1 MVFLK
6 KQTTP
11 RKRPSSSSFVSPFP
25 PPKIPKSTAT
35 ADAPPPNNAAEV
47 PVTDKMVSILAEAG
61 CTLINPSGPPCLP
74 TDHNKLRRHLHHA
87 FSFSDNASALRSD
100 FLAGLSSY
108 IQSPKNLHRIL
119 KPSRSDGLGPTGE
132 SLVRHLLLVP
142 SIQLDLQNMLLEKL
156 PEYFHVYSEHSES
169 SSLSLENDVAR
180 LIVNHFRWLDF
191 IVDPNAFTEKLMQV
205 LSICPLHLKKEIIG
219 SLPEIIGDQSNK
231 TVVESLELILQED
244 SSIVVAVLD
253 SFSNLNLDEE
263 LQEQVITIALSCIRT
278 IDVEHMPFLL
288 RFLLLSAT
296 AANVGRII
304 SQIREQLKFV
314 GLSNACAMQQKKLKG
329 KSHKDSSEALI
340 LDALRSSLRFKNMLC
355 QEILKELNS
364 LHKPRDHKVIDIW
377 LLMLIYMNGELLQ
390 KRVEKIFKKKIVED
404 CIHQAMFDQCIGGL
418 KDLVKEYLPSFISLT
433 EYLLACKEK
442 KAREFGISVYTSMFK
457 EFVDSYS
464 RQEVSILDYL
474 EGFNVENLHK
484 VYEVF
489 SQLALFARSSADSYR
504 SSFANELLMIVRK
517 QVGHTDLKYKKM
529 GLIGTLKIVSCLG
542 FQFGVVIADNE
553 LHDLE
558 EDGLFLGLLHDY
570 KFKKA
575 GNADIVSNVED
586 SDGYDSVSVL
596 AISNG
601 TINLGDNR
609 DCANACIGIVKLELE
624 DGKVV
629 ELKQKSNSEE
639 ALELLKMSL
648 DSCKQLPLSLVM
660 FYDELTELMDS
671 EALHPTITEWVGKH
685 VGEFESMYLSDL
697 DGGQLPNKETYC
709 GLEGELWMNL
719 DGDISPICLNI
730 LPLVSASLQSTS
742 LQVLPAN
749 FLLLSTIERLT
760 NQGSL
765 GGIDAL
771 LGCPLHLPSSKYF
784 LGTGWKSLSGKQK
797 QTVCLSLYYAANW
810 IRELLN
816 AFCTQIAGGFEFT
829 SQTTKEDIITK
840 LLKRLRNLVFLE
852 GLLNHYIGRYT
863 LSLPELHIYLDHSGS
878 SLLNPQSHQVKHVEK
893 KREHNKT
900 NVEIP
905 SDKKRTRK
913 NLSKACTSSDS
924 NEKLRQPTIIDV
936 YRKAGAITSQD
947 MPNETSSGLSSKE
960 RSTESSEQR
969 PHDSNEPVVVDISSV
984 AKALE
989 GQRSKFRCLL
999 VQCFSILTLSKVCM
1013 LVQLYCETLLSGF
1026 GSFQDLSR
1034 GQDSC
1039 CSDPA
1044 AELPLYLYLLRDLHY
1059 KLDYFSPRK
1068 LFSGRVFSAPVGFT
1082 RMTISQFLSKITPVF
1097 PFLKR
1102 HLDSAICLLKEGD
1115 ENCQEHWKTQF
1126 TFAGN
1131 PDIPI
1136 FELSKSSM
1144 STMVFKE
1151 ILHCFREII
1160 NLPDILMNKEI
1171 LLYLLEAFQLGK
1183 IPEHFFSSMQ
1193 LTLLPGTAEYLY
1205 VGAYLFVESVL
1216 DEACCFSFMLASES
1230 ILTLELI
1237 VTSFRKFLDKLRE
1250 ENGNQMHSGIQGA
1263 LDLLRTKLGSSAE
1276 KLLKHN
1282 WESEHLENGWKN
1294 KGEMVQKILHIYLE
1308 SSDSTSALLDE
1319 IAQSILTQELVSEN
1333 AEEENNPGFSTLNST
1348 TFIVWYRVLHERN
1361 MTVLNRLVKE
1371 VIFLAKSR
1379 ASAQHETI
1387 IELLA
1392 NLQHSVNVV
1401 VSLVSLCRTS
1411 NKMTVHAM
1419 AVKYGGKFVDSFL
1432 KVFDFLRAQFEG
1444 HKECIIQMV
1453 KELQKATRTIQT
1465 LCSEAKGLKQ
1475 TVITSKIPATKR
1487 SMERYLFHV
1496 KALLYTTPSGCK
1508 FWMGRS
1514 FFICI
1519 SECA

>member
-1 MVFLK
+1 
-6 KQTTP
+6 
-11 RKRPSSSSFVSPFP
+11 
-25 PPKIPKSTAT
+25 
-35 ADAPPPNNAAEV
+35 
-47 PVTDKMVSILAEAG
+47 MVSILAEAG

-464 RQEVSILDYL
+464 RQEVLGSLVTLVGSGVSYVVSSALETLGFLASKNAQELIPFSPHISGILDYL

-542 FQFGVVIADNE
+542 DA
-553 LHDLE
+553 
-558 EDGLFLGLLHDY
+558 
-570 KFKKA
+570 K
-575 GNADIVSNVED
+575 NATSP
-586 SDGYDSVSVL
+586 SLS
-596 AISNG
+596 
-601 TINLGDNR
+601 
-609 DCANACIGIVKLELE
+609 
-624 DGKVV
+624 
-629 ELKQKSNSEE
+629 QKSNSEE

-999 VQCFSILTLSKVCM
+999 VQCFSILTLSK
-1013 LVQLYCETLLSGF
+1013 
-1026 GSFQDLSR
+1026 

-1319 IAQSILTQELVSEN
+1319 IAQSILAQELVSEN

-1508 FWMGRS
+1508 FWMGNLKHKDLTGQIVS
-1514 FFICI
+1514 SQAYVDDPGDSDTLDPTEAVNKNTPI
-1519 SECA
+1519 SAASEDEAETER

>member
-6 KQTTP
+6 KQTP
-11 RKRPSSSSFVSPFP
+11 RKRPSSSFVSPFP

-35 ADAPPPNNAAEV
+35 ADAPPPNDAVEV
-47 PVTDKMVSILAEAG
+47 PVTEKMVSILAEAG
-61 CTLINPSGPPCLP
+61 CTLINPSGPPCVP
-74 TDHNKLRRHLHHA
+74 TDHHKLRRHLHHS

-100 FLAGLSSY
+100 FIAGLSSY

-119 KPSRSDGLGPTGE
+119 KPSRSDGLGSTGE
-132 SLVRHLLLVP
+132 SLFRHLLLVP

-156 PEYFHVYSEHSES
+156 PEYFTVYTEHSES

-263 LQEQVITIALSCIRT
+263 LQEQVITIALSCIRN

-296 AANVGRII
+296 PANVGRII

-329 KSHKDSSEALI
+329 KSHKDSSEAFI

-377 LLMLIYMNGELLQ
+377 LLVLIYMNGDLLQ
-390 KRVEKIFKKKIVED
+390 KRVEKIFKKKIIED
-404 CIHQAMFDQCIGGL
+404 CIHQAMFDQCICGL
-418 KDLVKEYLPSFISLT
+418 KDLVKEYFPSFISLS
-433 EYLLACKEK
+433 EYLLACKEQ
-442 KAREFGISVYTSMFK
+442 KAREFGICVYTSLFK

-464 RQEVSILDYL
+464 RQEILGSLVTLVGSGVSYVVSSALVTLGFLTSKYAQELIPLSPHISGILDYL
-474 EGFNVENLHK
+474 EGFNVDNLHK

-517 QVGHTDLKYKKM
+517 QVGHTDLKFKKM

-542 FQFGVVIADNE
+542 D
-553 LHDLE
+553 
-558 EDGLFLGLLHDY
+558 
-570 KFKKA
+570 
-575 GNADIVSNVED
+575 
-586 SDGYDSVSVL
+586 
-596 AISNG
+596 
-601 TINLGDNR
+601 
-609 DCANACIGIVKLELE
+609 ANSATSPSLS
-624 DGKVV
+624 
-629 ELKQKSNSEE
+629 QKSNSEE

-671 EALHPTITEWVGKH
+671 EALHPTITEWIGKH

-730 LPLVSASLQSTS
+730 LPLVSTSLQSTS

-749 FLLLSTIERLT
+749 FLLLSAIERLT

-784 LGTGWKSLSGKQK
+784 LGSGWKSLSSKQK

-829 SQTTKEDIITK
+829 SQTTKEDIIAK

-852 GLLNHYIGRYT
+852 GLLNHYIRRNT

-878 SLLNPQSHQVKHVEK
+878 SLLNQQSHQVKHVEK
-893 KREHNKT
+893 KSEQNKT
-900 NVEIP
+900 NDEIP

-947 MPNETSSGLSSKE
+947 VPNETSSGLYSKE
-960 RSTESSEQR
+960 RSAESSEQQ
-969 PHDSNEPVVVDISSV
+969 PHDSNEPMVVDICSV

-989 GQRSKFRCLL
+989 GQKSKFRCLL
-999 VQCFSILTLSKVCM
+999 VQCFSILTLSK
-1013 LVQLYCETLLSGF
+1013 
-1026 GSFQDLSR
+1026 

-1044 AELPLYLYLLRDLHY
+1044 AELPIYLYLLRDLRY
-1059 KLDYFSPRK
+1059 KLDYFTPRK
-1068 LFSGRVFSAPVGFT
+1068 RFSGRVFSAPVGFT
-1082 RMTISQFLSKITPVF
+1082 RMTVDQFLSKITPLF

-1102 HLDSAICLLKEGD
+1102 HLDSAICALKEGD

-1136 FELSKSSM
+1136 FQLSKSMM
-1144 STMVFKE
+1144 SSLVFKE

-1160 NLPDILMNKEI
+1160 NLPVIQMNKEI
-1171 LLYLLEAFQLGK
+1171 LLYLLEAFQPGK
-1183 IPEHFFSSMQ
+1183 IPDNFFSSMQ

-1205 VGAYLFVESVL
+1205 VGVYLFVESVL
-1216 DEACCFSFMLASES
+1216 DEACSFSFMLASES
-1230 ILTLELI
+1230 LLTLESI
-1237 VTSFRKFLDKLRE
+1237 ATSFQKFLDKFRE

-1263 LDLLRTKLGSSAE
+1263 LGLLRSKLGTSAE
-1276 KLLKHN
+1276 KLLKHK
-1282 WESEHLENGWKN
+1282 WETEHLENGWKN

-1319 IAQSILTQELVSEN
+1319 IAQSILTQEFLCEN
-1333 AEEENNPGFSTLNST
+1333 AEEEINQGFPTLNST

-1361 MTVLNRLVKE
+1361 LTVLKRLVKE
-1371 VIFLAKSR
+1371 VILLAKSR

-1387 IELLA
+1387 EELLA

-1401 VSLVSLCRTS
+1401 VSLVSLCKTS
-1411 NKMTVHAM
+1411 DKMAVHAM

-1475 TVITSKIPATKR
+1475 TVITCKIPATKR

-1496 KALLYTTPSGCK
+1496 KALLYSTPSGCT
-1508 FWMGRS
+1508 FWMGNLKHKDLTGQIVS
-1514 FFICI
+1514 SQAYVDDPGDDDTLDPTEAVYENTPLSAA
-1519 SECA
+1519 SEDDGEAE

>member
-1 MVFLK
+1 MADYQDPCTGEEAETMTNHQTEELNENQAFINLHTRKPLTSSISPDLMVFLK

-529 GLIGTLKIVSCLG
+529 GLIGTLKI
-542 FQFGVVIADNE
+542 
-553 LHDLE
+553 
-558 EDGLFLGLLHDY
+558 
-570 KFKKA
+570 
-575 GNADIVSNVED
+575 
-586 SDGYDSVSVL
+586 
-596 AISNG
+596 
-601 TINLGDNR
+601 
-609 DCANACIGIVKLELE
+609 
-624 DGKVV
+624 
-629 ELKQKSNSEE
+629 KSNSEE

-999 VQCFSILTLSKVCM
+999 VQCFSILTLSK
-1013 LVQLYCETLLSGF
+1013 
-1026 GSFQDLSR
+1026 

-1319 IAQSILTQELVSEN
+1319 IAQSILTQ
-1333 AEEENNPGFSTLNST
+1333 
-1348 TFIVWYRVLHERN
+1348 
-1361 MTVLNRLVKE
+1361 VKE

-1444 HKECIIQMV
+1444 HKECIIQMLISVMNQV

-1508 FWMGRS
+1508 FWMGNLKHKDLTGQIVS
-1514 FFICI
+1514 SQAYVDDPGDSDTLDPTEAVNKNTPI
-1519 SECA
+1519 SAASEDEAETER

>member
-6 KQTTP
+6 KQITP

-340 LDALRSSLRFKNMLC
+340 LDALRSSLRFKN
-355 QEILKELNS
+355 EILKELNS

-442 KAREFGISVYTSMFK
+442 KAREFGISVYTS
-457 EFVDSYS
+457 
-464 RQEVSILDYL
+464 ILDYL

-542 FQFGVVIADNE
+542 DA
-553 LHDLE
+553 
-558 EDGLFLGLLHDY
+558 
-570 KFKKA
+570 K
-575 GNADIVSNVED
+575 NATSP
-586 SDGYDSVSVL
+586 SLS
-596 AISNG
+596 
-601 TINLGDNR
+601 
-609 DCANACIGIVKLELE
+609 
-624 DGKVV
+624 
-629 ELKQKSNSEE
+629 QKSNSEE

-999 VQCFSILTLSKVCM
+999 VQCFSILTLSK
-1013 LVQLYCETLLSGF
+1013 
-1026 GSFQDLSR
+1026 

-1144 STMVFKE
+1144 STM
-1151 ILHCFREII
+1151 II

-1216 DEACCFSFMLASES
+1216 DEASES

-1432 KVFDFLRAQFEG
+1432 KGCHLNFDLV
-1444 HKECIIQMV
+1444 V

-1508 FWMGRS
+1508 FWMGNLKHKDLTGQIVS
-1514 FFICI
+1514 SQAYVDDPGDSDTLDPTEAVNQNTPI
-1519 SECA
+1519 SAASEDEAETER